1 MLQGTTCSDTQETKT
16 EQKNSDD
23 EDGEALLIFS
33 VEIPFKLRNV
43 GLAFSV
49 WKKSCIFR
57 PFVGPSSFLS
67 QRLFLF
73 GFAEINN
80 SVRAVDSTEE
90 EHDMEKCQS
99 PEEESKDGAAAALEE
114 NSVSH
119 GQEVPKEST
128 TTSSPDTDSP
138 VMINVDVSPRLKICS
153 GYFLFIWVE
162 EAQFLASKTLSI
174 LLYND
179 FIRVVDAGD
188 GLG

>member
-1 MLQGTTCSDTQETKT
+1 MSDWLFQSER
-16 EQKNSDD
+16 NLVFLDH
-23 EDGEALLIFS
+23 LL
-33 VEIPFKLRNV
+33 VHHL
-43 GLAFSV
+43 
-49 WKKSCIFR
+49 
-57 PFVGPSSFLS
+57 FLS

-153 GYFLFIWVE
+153 GYFLFI
-162 EAQFLASKTLSI
+162 
-174 LLYND
+174 
-179 FIRVVDAGD
+179 
-188 GLG
+188 

>member
-1 MLQGTTCSDTQETKT
+1 MSDWLFQSER
-16 EQKNSDD
+16 NLVFLDH
-23 EDGEALLIFS
+23 LL
-33 VEIPFKLRNV
+33 VHHL
-43 GLAFSV
+43 
-49 WKKSCIFR
+49 
-57 PFVGPSSFLS
+57 FLS
-67 QRLFLF
+67 QRLFLS